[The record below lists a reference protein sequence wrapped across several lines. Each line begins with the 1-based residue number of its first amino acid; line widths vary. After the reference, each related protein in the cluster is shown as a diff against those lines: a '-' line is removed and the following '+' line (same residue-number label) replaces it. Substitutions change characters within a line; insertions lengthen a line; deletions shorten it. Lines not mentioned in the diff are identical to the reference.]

1 MPINDLGAGQNT
13 VGPALVR
20 TEPIQE
26 RSAARV
32 DALLDAA
39 ADVVDEI
46 GFDRLTT
53 AMVAERAG
61 ASIGTVY
68 RYFPDRIVLLQAL
81 RDRAVL
87 RYRRAVVSAI
97 HEQQPEHW
105 WNAVEAAI
113 DSFVAM
119 FREEAGFR
127 IIRFTDAERSGVPGE
142 EVVRDVSFAA
152 QFAEILSDEY
162 RLPAGEDL
170 AFRLEI
176 VVEVM
181 DSLINRAF
189 RDDPAGDERYIA
201 EARTVAREYLES
213 RYGADFRY
221 IGTHPL
227 PNGQNAVW
235 VEWMDLTDRNGPQQ

>member
-1 MPINDLGAGQNT
+1 MPINDLVAGQNT
-13 VGPALVR
+13 VGAALVR

-87 RYRRAVVSAI
+87 RYRRAVVAAI

-119 FREEAGFR
+119 FRDEAGFR

-152 QFAEILSDEY
+152 QFAEILADEY
-162 RLPAGEDL
+162 SLPAGDDL

-176 VVEVM
+176 VVEIM

-189 RDDPAGDERYIA
+189 RDDQAGDERYIS
-201 EARTVAREYLES
+201 EARVVAREYLEK
-213 RYGADFRY
+213 RYGSDS
-221 IGTHPL
+221 
-227 PNGQNAVW
+227 
-235 VEWMDLTDRNGPQQ
+235 

>member
-1 MPINDLGAGQNT
+1 MPINDLVAGQNI
-13 VGPALVR
+13 VGAALVR

-87 RYRRAVVSAI
+87 RYRRAVVAAI

-119 FREEAGFR
+119 FRQEPGFR

-142 EVVRDVSFAA
+142 EVVRDVSFAT
-152 QFAEILSDEY
+152 QFADILADEY
-162 RLPAGEDL
+162 SLPAGDDL

-201 EARTVAREYLES
+201 EARVVAREYLEK
-213 RYGADFRY
+213 RYGSEA
-221 IGTHPL
+221 
-227 PNGQNAVW
+227 
-235 VEWMDLTDRNGPQQ
+235 

>member
-1 MPINDLGAGQNT
+1 MPINDLVAGQNT
-13 VGPALVR
+13 VGAALVR

-39 ADVVDEI
+39 AEVVDEI

-87 RYRRAVVSAI
+87 RYRRAVVAAI

-113 DSFVAM
+113 DSFVTM
-119 FREEAGFR
+119 FRDEAGFR

-152 QFAEILSDEY
+152 QFADILADEY
-162 RLPAGEDL
+162 SLPAGDDL

-176 VVEVM
+176 VVEIM

-189 RDDPAGDERYIA
+189 RDDPSGDERYIA
-201 EARTVAREYLES
+201 EARVVAREYLEK
-213 RYGADFRY
+213 RYGSED
-221 IGTHPL
+221 
-227 PNGQNAVW
+227 
-235 VEWMDLTDRNGPQQ
+235 

>member
-1 MPINDLGAGQNT
+1 MPINDLVAGQNT

-39 ADVVDEI
+39 AEVVDEI

-87 RYRRAVVSAI
+87 RYRRAVVAAI

-113 DSFVAM
+113 DSFVTM

-152 QFAEILSDEY
+152 QFADILADEY

-189 RDDPAGDERYIA
+189 RDDPMGDERYIA
-201 EARTVAREYLES
+201 EARIVAREYLEK
-213 RYGADFRY
+213 RYGS
-221 IGTHPL
+221 
-227 PNGQNAVW
+227 
-235 VEWMDLTDRNGPQQ
+235 ES